1 MVMLQMRTAAT
12 NATMPNMLAE
22 AIASSAISRI
32 CSPGAKGPAGGRLG
46 DGRAGGSDGG
56 GDGTG
61 GGGGGG
67 EGGEGG
73 RLGGKGGRLGGSGGS
88 EGSGGGGG
96 MGGLKWRPHSTW
108 SSQSL
113 LRYRAACSLYAV
125 CPAPEWK

>member
-1 MVMLQMRTAAT
+1 MVTLQMRSAAT
-12 NATMPNMLAE
+12 NATMAGMLAE
-22 AIASSAISRI
+22 ATASPPISRS

-46 DGRAGGSDGG
+46 DGRAGGDDGG

-61 GGGGGG
+61 GGGGGS

-73 RLGGKGGRLGGSGGS
+73 RLGGRGGRLGGSGGS

-96 MGGLKWRPHSTW
+96 MGGAKCRPQSTC

-113 LRYRAACSLYAV
+113 FRYLVRV
-125 CPAPEWK
+125 

>member
-1 MVMLQMRTAAT
+1 MVRLQTRTAAT
-12 NATMPNMLAE
+12 NATMAGMLAE
-22 AIASSAISRI
+22 ATASPPIRRS

-46 DGRAGGSDGG
+46 DGRAGGDDGG

-61 GGGGGG
+61 GGGGGS

-73 RLGGKGGRLGGSGGS
+73 RLGGRGGRLGGSGGS

-96 MGGLKWRPHSTW
+96 MGGAKCRPQSTC

-113 LRYRAACSLYAV
+113 FRYLVRV
-125 CPAPEWK
+125 